1 MQENESIPKL
11 VVEKLTNTKR
21 TVSTMESCTGGE
33 VANLITSIEGS
44 SLVFNFGAVTYSNE
58 YKIKFGVSSEL
69 IEKYTVYSTEVAKEM
84 SYKIALFTNSDY
96 GIGITG
102 KLNAQDPNN
111 PFGENNIVYIS
122 LYDKI
127 NDKFYTQKL
136 AAVFKSRDENKV
148 YLANSAIDMLNQI
161 L

>member
-1 MQENESIPKL
+1 MQGNKSILKL
-11 VVEKLTNTKR
+11 VVEKLTNAKR

-33 VANLITSIEGS
+33 IANLITSIEGS

-69 IEKYTVYSTEVAKEM
+69 IEKYTVYSMEVAKEM
-84 SYKIALFTNSDY
+84 SYKIALFANSDY

-127 NDKFYTQKL
+127 SDKFYTKKL
-136 AAVFKSRDENKV
+136 TAVLKNRDENKV
-148 YLANSAIDMLNQI
+148 YLSNAAIDMLNQI